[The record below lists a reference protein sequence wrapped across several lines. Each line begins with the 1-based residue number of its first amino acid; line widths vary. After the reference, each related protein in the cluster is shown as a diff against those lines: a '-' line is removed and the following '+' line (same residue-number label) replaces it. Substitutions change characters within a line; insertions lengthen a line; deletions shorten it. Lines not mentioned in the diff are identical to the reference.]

1 MKKLFFSIFVSF
13 VVYLLGIETIFALP
27 NDTSSNTTWIP
38 ISTQQN
44 TGPDALDFYYLLFNL
59 SYPAK
64 GQLPIY
70 IIVNPNGKIAPS
82 QVSLSLYDEFNSI
95 KLLDIADAPL
105 TNHEIATPFII
116 YTWNVASEIQSN
128 FDFTS
133 GYFTLVMSYNDGNTN
148 VTKDRRIKLSNVAA
162 NPGGALNPAFT
173 KNINNNTN
181 NTNTTNNNPNNNG
194 KNNSA
199 AISTISITT
208 ISIGCIF
215 AFIISQLI
223 LSIAID

>member
-13 VVYLLGIETIFALP
+13 VVYLLGIEAIFALP
-27 NDTSSNTTWIP
+27 NVTSSNTTWIP

-44 TGPDALDFYYLLFNL
+44 TSPDALDFYYLLFNL

-70 IIVNPNGKIAPS
+70 IIVNPNGKTAPS

-95 KLLDIADAPL
+95 KLLDIANAPL
-105 TNHEIATPFII
+105 TNHELATPFII
-116 YTWNVASEIQSN
+116 HTWDVASEIQSN

-162 NPGGALNPAFT
+162 NPGGLNDF
-173 KNINNNTN
+173 
-181 NTNTTNNNPNNNG
+181 
-194 KNNSA
+194 SA
-199 AISTISITT
+199 A
-208 ISIGCIF
+208 
-215 AFIISQLI
+215 
-223 LSIAID
+223 